1 MLKSLRVI
9 NADTTA
15 AAVSSTAETAATA
28 AAAAAAANIP
38 TMKRLQ
44 VGSAELMDAASKKK
58 KLELEEKKKREQE
71 AHDALKQ
78 PFPNAMRDWSID
90 DVLRWLDVLSLSQY
104 KQAFKEGAVDGALLL
119 ELRPEDLADILGV
132 THKAHI
138 LKLLVSRKKYL
149 PLSAQE
155 KMKVTAVESEET
167 SGNARKGVPDM
178 ETAFSQARNGRLK
191 RLMESVE
198 AGFDV
203 NAEDDK
209 GNTLLLTAAQ
219 NMNQKMVEY
228 LILKGSNINHKN
240 AQGNTALH
248 FAMAYDKEGVF

>member
-1 MLKSLRVI
+1 MLKSLRDI

-44 VGSAELMDAASKKK
+44 VGSAELMDAASKK